1 MSIASLNDSDNS
13 SVVTF
18 TFSEAPVDF
27 TAADITAVGGT
38 VTGLIVTA
46 DPLVYTAT
54 FTATDGFSGTGSV
67 SVTAG
72 SYTDATGNPGTGGS
86 DNVPIDTLNPTVT
99 VDIVDPTLS
108 DSDNSSVVTF
118 TFSEAPVDFTAADI
132 TAVGGTVTG
141 LIVTAD
147 PLVYTATF
155 TATDG
160 FSGTGSVSVTA
171 GSYTDATGNPGT
183 GGSDNVPIDTLNPTV
198 TVDIVDPTL
207 SDSDNSS
214 VVTFTFSEA
223 PVDFTA
229 ADITA
234 VGGTVTG
241 LMVTANPL
249 VYTATFTATDGF
261 SGTGSVSVTAG
272 SYTDATGNPGTGGS
286 DNVPID
292 TLNPT
297 VTVDIVDPT
306 LSDSDN
312 CSVVTFTFSEAP
324 VDFTA
329 ADITAVGG
337 TVTGLIVTADPLVYT
352 ATFTATDGFSGTGS
366 VSVTAGSYTDA
377 TGNPGTGG
385 SDNVPIDTLNPTV
398 TVDIVDPTLSDSDNS
413 SVVTFTFS
421 EAPVDFTAADITA
434 VGGTVTGLIVT
445 ADPLVY
451 TATFTATDGF
461 SGTGSVSVTAGSY
474 TDATGNPGT
483 GGSDNVPID
492 TLNPTVTVDIVD
504 PTLSDSDNSS
514 VATFTFS
521 EAPVDFTA
529 ADITAVGGTV
539 TGLIVTADPLVYTA
553 TFTATDGFSGTGSVS
568 VTAGSYTDATGNPG
582 TGGSDNV
589 PIDTLNPTVTV
600 DIVDPTLSDSDNSS
614 VVTFTFSEAPV
625 DFTAADITAVGGTVT
640 GLIVTADPLVY
651 TATFTATDGF
661 SGTGSVSVTA
671 GSYTDATGNPGT
683 GGSDNVPIDTL
694 NPTVTVDIVD
704 PTLSD
709 SDNSSVV
716 TFTFSEAPVDFTAAD
731 ITAVGGTVTGLIVT
745 ADPLVYTATFTAT
758 DGFSGTGSVSVTAGS
773 YTDATGN
780 PGTGGSDNVPIDTLN
795 PTVTV
800 DIVDPTLSDSDNSS
814 VVTFTF
820 SEAPVDFTAAD
831 ITAVGGT
838 VTGLIVT
845 ADPLVYTA
853 TFTATDGF
861 SGTGSVSVTAGSY
874 TDATGNPGT
883 GGSDNV
889 PIDTLNPTVTVDIVD
904 PTLSDSDNSSVVTF
918 TFSEAPVD
926 FTAADITAVGG
937 TVTGLI
943 VTADP
948 LVYTA
953 TFTATDGFSG
963 TGSVSVTAGSYTDAT
978 GNPGTGGSDNVPI
991 DTLNPTVTV
1000 DIVDPTLSDSD
1011 NSSVVTFTFSEAPVD
1026 FTAADITAVGGTV
1039 TGLTSQ
1045 LIRWSTPRP
1054 SPRPTASPAPAR
1066 FRSQP
1071 AVTPTRP
1078 ATPAPA
1084 ARIMSPSTR

>member
-1 MSIASLNDSDNS
+1 MPTLSDSDNS

-38 VTGLIVTA
+38 VTGLTVTA

-118 TFSEAPVDFTAADI
+118 TFCEAPVDFTAADI

-155 TATDG
+155 TANDG

-214 VVTFTFSEA
+214 VVTFTF
-223 PVDFTA
+223 
-229 ADITA
+229 
-234 VGGTVTG
+234 
-241 LMVTANPL
+241 
-249 VYTATFTATDGF
+249 
-261 SGTGSVSVTAG
+261 
-272 SYTDATGNPGTGGS
+272 
-286 DNVPID
+286 
-292 TLNPT
+292 
-297 VTVDIVDPT
+297 
-306 LSDSDN
+306 
-312 CSVVTFTFSEAP
+312 C
-324 VDFTA
+324 
-329 ADITAVGG
+329 
-337 TVTGLIVTADPLVYT
+337 
-352 ATFTATDGFSGTGS
+352 
-366 VSVTAGSYTDA
+366 
-377 TGNPGTGG
+377 
-385 SDNVPIDTLNPTV
+385 
-398 TVDIVDPTLSDSDNS
+398 
-413 SVVTFTFS
+413 
-421 EAPVDFTAADITA
+421 
-434 VGGTVTGLIVT
+434 
-445 ADPLVY
+445 
-451 TATFTATDGF
+451 
-461 SGTGSVSVTAGSY
+461 
-474 TDATGNPGT
+474 
-483 GGSDNVPID
+483 
-492 TLNPTVTVDIVD
+492 
-504 PTLSDSDNSS
+504 
-514 VATFTFS
+514 

-780 PGTGGSDNVPIDTLN
+780 P
-795 PTVTV
+795 
-800 DIVDPTLSDSDNSS
+800 
-814 VVTFTF
+814 
-820 SEAPVDFTAAD
+820 
-831 ITAVGGT
+831 
-838 VTGLIVT
+838 
-845 ADPLVYTA
+845 
-853 TFTATDGF
+853 
-861 SGTGSVSVTAGSY
+861 
-874 TDATGNPGT
+874 
-883 GGSDNV
+883 
-889 PIDTLNPTVTVDIVD
+889 
-904 PTLSDSDNSSVVTF
+904 
-918 TFSEAPVD
+918 
-926 FTAADITAVGG
+926 
-937 TVTGLI
+937 
-943 VTADP
+943 
-948 LVYTA
+948 
-953 TFTATDGFSG
+953 
-963 TGSVSVTAGSYTDAT
+963 
-978 GNPGTGGSDNVPI
+978 
-991 DTLNPTVTV
+991 
-1000 DIVDPTLSDSD
+1000 
-1011 NSSVVTFTFSEAPVD
+1011 
-1026 FTAADITAVGGTV
+1026 
-1039 TGLTSQ
+1039 
-1045 LIRWSTPRP
+1045 
-1054 SPRPTASPAPAR
+1054 
-1066 FRSQP
+1066 
-1071 AVTPTRP
+1071 
-1078 ATPAPA
+1078 APA